1 MTNGT
6 YHPGSPLPARDASKY
21 DAYGD
26 PVANNTVPIL
36 NNFKVTHPL
45 GAGGQPDKSW
55 KSDPALLNNLRF
67 VQMRVTM
74 ISNPVSLQAPAITGF
89 GVSLTY

>member
-1 MTNGT
+1 
-6 YHPGSPLPARDASKY
+6 
-21 DAYGD
+21 
-26 PVANNTVPIL
+26 
-36 NNFKVTHPL
+36 VTHPL